1 MRTLQS
7 LPRDTPEVPL
17 YRAITL
23 YRARD
28 CLRPVAFGEAA
39 LGDPDFVDELGLG
52 RVLGRRVMAMRRDA
66 CHV

>member
-1 MRTLQS
+1 MCTLQS
-7 LPRDTPEVPL
+7 LRGDTREVPL

-23 YRARD
+23 FCARRGMH
-28 CLRPVAFGEAA
+28 LRTFGGAAF
-39 LGDPDFVDELGLG
+39 GDPDFVDELGLG